1 MRRFNCFLVFLCV
14 FASLAFGEKPFGGSD
29 GPTPFM
35 QVPAPRKFPLK
46 LLEPITSY
54 SFLER
59 TEKILYVSSQKRL
72 KLFHL
77 DSGKE
82 TLLGEYHQKLF
93 PQLDSAEKHVLS
105 EDFRILKELNTQSPG
120 KEFLLPPTSHFYFWH
135 DNQAFLQR
143 RLEQIKPGTWALT
156 YLVVNPKKNAV
167 YHRTCEF
174 SLDRSV
180 QELKV
185 AQGHRYPEV
194 LLYSEEALPSE
205 KQLAL
210 YFIELKNEQSGKC
223 QVSANK
229 SGEEAIQGKISSIS
243 WISGEK
249 EVAIITE
256 GEQKNL
262 FFGSV
267 EDLRPAALPQGYS
280 YIPNPQNGI
289 VVNINRHKGL
299 SVYSLQS
306 GRFFNLDIPVDR
318 GFFEGN
324 QIWIDS
330 GGEKLFLSTRDH
342 RDKFGGRTL
351 FSLSLKGLK

>member
-1 MRRFNCFLVFLCV
+1 MRRLYYFLVLMSV
-14 FASLAFGEKPFGGSD
+14 FSLLSFGEKPFGGSD

-46 LLEPITSY
+46 LLEPIASY

-77 DSGKE
+77 ETGKE
-82 TLLGEYHQKLF
+82 SHLGEFNHKLF
-93 PQLDSAEKHVLS
+93 PQVDSAERFILS
-105 EDFRILKELNTQSPG
+105 QNFRMLKELNTQAPG

-135 DNQAFLQR
+135 ENQAFLQR
-143 RLEQIKPGTWALT
+143 SLQQIKPGTWSLT

-194 LLYSEEALPSE
+194 LLYSEEALE
-205 KQLAL
+205 GQKQLSL
-210 YFIELKNEQSGKC
+210 YFVELKNEEFAKC
-223 QVSANK
+223 QISSSK
-229 SGEEAIQGKISSIS
+229 SGEETIKGSISSVS
-243 WISGEK
+243 WISDNREIA
-249 EVAIITE
+249 VIAE
-256 GEQKNL
+256 GESNNL
-262 FFGSV
+262 LFGAI
-267 EDLRPAALPQGYS
+267 EDLRPATLPPGYS

-289 VVNINRHKGL
+289 VVNINRQRGL

-330 GGEKLFLSTRDH
+330 FGEKLFLSTKDH